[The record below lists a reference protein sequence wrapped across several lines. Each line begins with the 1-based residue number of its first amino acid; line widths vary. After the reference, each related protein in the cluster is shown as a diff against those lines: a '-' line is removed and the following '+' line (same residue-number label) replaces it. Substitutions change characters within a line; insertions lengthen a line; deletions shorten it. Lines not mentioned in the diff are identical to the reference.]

1 VADALHVLVVDDHL
15 MFAEAI
21 KLLLANEDGIE
32 IVGTVGTGEEA
43 VELAREISPEVVV
56 MDIDL
61 PGIDGIEATRQ
72 IRAISPQT
80 QVVVVSAFQQA
91 SVMARAV
98 EAGAAGFV
106 PKTRAIDD
114 LIDVIKRAAAGEMVL
129 PSGNIEEVL
138 TNLQRAA
145 NSRSD
150 AVRLLAQ
157 LTQRELGILR
167 MIAHGRSTAEIAKDL
182 FISPFTVQTHVKN
195 ILAKLGVHS
204 KLVAVTFALSHD
216 AFRLLPAGDPGGPSR
231 S

>member
-1 VADALHVLVVDDHL
+1 MADALHVLVVDDHL

-106 PKTRAIDD
+106 PKTKATDV
-114 LIDVIKRAAAGEMVL
+114 LIDVIKRAAAGETVP
-129 PSGNIEEVL
+129 PSGNIAEVL
-138 TNLQRAA
+138 TSLQRAA

-150 AVRLLAQ
+150 AGRLLAQ
-157 LTQRELGILR
+157 LTRRELGILR
-167 MIAHGRSTAEIAKDL
+167 MIAQGRSTAEIAKDL
-182 FISPFTVQTHVKN
+182 YISPFTVQTHVKN

-204 KLVAVTFALSHD
+204 KLMAVTFALSHD
-216 AFRLLPAGDPGGPSR
+216 AFRLLTSVDQGGSSR

>member
-1 VADALHVLVVDDHL
+1 MADALHVLVVDNHL

-32 IVGTVGTGEEA
+32 IEGTVGTGEEA
-43 VELAREISPEVVV
+43 VELAGQTCPEVVL

-114 LIDVIKRAAAGEMVL
+114 LIDVI
-129 PSGNIEEVL
+129 
-138 TNLQRAA
+138 
-145 NSRSD
+145 
-150 AVRLLAQ
+150 
-157 LTQRELGILR
+157 
-167 MIAHGRSTAEIAKDL
+167 AK
-182 FISPFTVQTHVKN
+182 
-195 ILAKLGVHS
+195 ILAIQPLPLTPMFRYVVFFDKVREI
-204 KLVAVTFALSHD
+204 LVPPFIDIFVKEPSPELRVYVLVKDHVTC
-216 AFRLLPAGDPGGPSR
+216 
-231 S
+231 

>member
-1 VADALHVLVVDDHL
+1 VADAFRVLVVDDHL

-32 IVGTVGTGEEA
+32 IAGTVGTGEDA
-43 VELAREISPEVVV
+43 VELARETCPEVVL

-72 IRAISPQT
+72 IRAICPQT
-80 QVVVVSAFQQA
+80 QVVIVSAFEQA

-106 PKTRAIDD
+106 PKTSATDD
-114 LIDVIKRAAAGEMVL
+114 LVDVIKRAAAGEMVL
-129 PSGNIEEVL
+129 PSGNISEVL

-150 AVRLLAQ
+150 AGRLLAQ
-157 LTQRELGILR
+157 LTRRELGVLR
-167 MIAHGRSTAEIAKDL
+167 MIAQGRSTAEIAKDL

-204 KLVAVTFALSHD
+204 KLVAVTIALTHD
-216 AFRLLPAGDPGGPSR
+216 AFRLLPSVDPGRPSR
-231 S
+231 F